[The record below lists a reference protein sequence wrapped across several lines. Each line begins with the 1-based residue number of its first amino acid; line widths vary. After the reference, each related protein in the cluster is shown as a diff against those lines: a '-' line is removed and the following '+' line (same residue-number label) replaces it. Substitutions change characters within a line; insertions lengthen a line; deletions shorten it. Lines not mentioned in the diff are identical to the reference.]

1 MSLKLIS
8 VYRNMLSNQCDLL
21 AEIDDKG
28 RVVKVFDY
36 DGTELRIV
44 RGNKVIKNGKEW
56 DIRDPIAR

>member
-1 MSLKLIS
+1 
-8 VYRNMLSNQCDLL
+8 MLSNQCDLL

-36 DGTELRIV
+36 DGTELKIIH
-44 RGNKVIKNGKEW
+44 GNKVIKNGKEW

>member
-1 MSLKLIS
+1 MSHKLIS
-8 VYRNMLSNQCDLL
+8 VYRNMQSNQCDLL

-36 DGTELRIV
+36 DGTELKIV

>member
-1 MSLKLIS
+1 MQ
-8 VYRNMLSNQCDLL
+8 SNQCDLL

-36 DGTELRIV
+36 DGTELKIV

>member
-36 DGTELRIV
+36 DGTELKIIH
-44 RGNKVIKNGKEW
+44 GNKVIKNGKEW
-56 DIRDPIAR
+56 DIRHPIAK